1 MIRLVDCRDHEL
13 ACMNIAKMDEESEL
27 QRFALE
33 KNNE

>member
-13 ACMNIAKMDEESEL
+13 VCMNIARRDEESEL
-27 QRFALE
+27 RRFALE